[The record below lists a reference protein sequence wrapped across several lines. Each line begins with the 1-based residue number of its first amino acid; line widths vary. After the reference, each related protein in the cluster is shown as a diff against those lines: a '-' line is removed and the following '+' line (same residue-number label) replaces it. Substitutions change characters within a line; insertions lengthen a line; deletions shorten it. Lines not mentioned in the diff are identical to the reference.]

1 MLVHGSNAN
10 AVADFRVNTKCGKR
24 ESQDIELMKIT
35 WKILA
40 RPLLLG
46 VFFHLASNAAIYA
59 QQASTQTDIARKE
72 TAAVLAA
79 TPPMGWNSWDAYG
92 ESVSEADIRAN
103 AQAMAHSLKA
113 HGWEYVVVDM
123 GWYITNHTGE
133 TNDKNSKYSL
143 DEFGRFTPATNSIPS
158 ATSGAGFKPLADYV
172 HSLGLKFGI
181 HILRGIPKQA
191 VNANLPIEGSS
202 FRAADAADTKDTC
215 PWNPFNYGV
224 DPAKPAGQAYY
235 DSIARLYAQWGVD
248 FLKVDCISSHPY
260 KGEDIGMIR
269 EALDK
274 TGRPIV
280 LSLSPGP
287 APLDKADEMQKYAQ
301 LWRISDDVWDVWKT
315 SEDFP
320 QGPGNQFARA
330 AAWAVHSGPGHWPD
344 ADMLP
349 LGSLRPSAGWGQARE
364 TRLTKEEQRSLLT
377 LWCMFRSPMIMGG
390 NLTALAKDP
399 WTTSLLTNDEVL
411 AVDQHAKDSRA
422 VLQTESSAV
431 WVSRPSDGQGYYVA
445 LFNLSDKPQSLE
457 HDWKLLGVAAGQ
469 YKVRDLWERKEVG
482 SSARLQANLPPH
494 GSILYRIVPQ

>member
-1 MLVHGSNAN
+1 MLAAFLALGVSSHLATISTALAQKDGTT
-10 AVADFRVNTKCGKR
+10 V
-24 ESQDIELMKIT
+24 
-35 WKILA
+35 LA
-40 RPLLLG
+40 R
-46 VFFHLASNAAIYA
+46 
-59 QQASTQTDIARKE
+59 
-72 TAAVLAA
+72 

-103 AQAMAHSLKA
+103 AQWMAQNLKS
-113 HGWEYVVVDM
+113 HGWEYIVVDM

-133 TNDKNSKYSL
+133 SNAKNSKYSL

-158 ATSGAGFKPLADYV
+158 ANSSAGFKPLADYV

-191 VNANLPIEGSS
+191 VDANLPVEGSS
-202 FRAADAADTKDTC
+202 FHAADAADRKDTC

-260 KGEDIGMIR
+260 KGEDIRMIR

-274 TGRPIV
+274 TGRAIV

-287 APLDKADEMQKYAQ
+287 APLDKAREIARYAQ

-315 SEDFP
+315 TENFP
-320 QGPGNQFARA
+320 QGPGNQFART

-349 LGSLRPSAGWGQARE
+349 LGSLRPSAGWGESRE

-377 LWCMFRSPMIMGG
+377 LWCIVRSPLIMGG
-390 NLTALAKDP
+390 NLTALQTDP

-411 AVDQHAKDSRA
+411 AVDQHSKDSRA
-422 VLQTESSAV
+422 AIQTENSAV
-431 WVSRPSDGQGYYVA
+431 WVSRPAEGPGYYVA
-445 LFNLSDKPQSLE
+445 VFNLSDQPQTLQYHWTE
-457 HDWKLLGVAAGQ
+457 LGLAAGR
-469 YKVRDLWERKEVG
+469 YKVHDLWEHQEAGPIALLKV
-482 SSARLQANLPPH
+482 NLSPH
-494 GSILYRIVPQ
+494 ASTLYKIIPQ